1 MATPTRRD
9 ALTAAAALSAFAATK
24 ANAEGGDEGDTLAA
38 SFDLDALSKE
48 NSEQDGPWL
57 PFFDND
63 TMYTGIY
70 EISAGGEDNQQPH
83 RLDELYVVTKGR
95 AILNAGDEQ
104 FAANPGSIF
113 FVKAEV
119 SHKFTNIEKDL
130 QVIVFFSK
138 AGAEG

>member
-1 MATPTRRD
+1 MTTPTRRD
-9 ALTAAAALSAFAATK
+9 TFAAAAVLSALAATK
-24 ANAEGGDEGDTLAA
+24 ANAEEGVEEDTLAA

-48 NSEQDGPWL
+48 NSAQDGPWL

-70 EISAGGEDNQQPH
+70 EIPAGGEDNQQPH

-95 AILNAGDEQ
+95 AVLNAGDEQ
-104 FAANPGSIF
+104 FDAKSGSIF

-119 SHKFTNIEKDL
+119 PHKFTNIVEDL

-138 AGAEG
+138 AGAGE

>member
-1 MATPTRRD
+1 MAKPTRRD

-24 ANAEGGDEGDTLAA
+24 AAAAEDDENKLAA
-38 SFDLDALSKE
+38 AFDLDVLSKR

-57 PFFDND
+57 PFFDNE
-63 TMYTGIY
+63 TMYTGVY
-70 EISAGGEDNQQPH
+70 EIPAGGEDNQQPH

-95 AILNAGDEQ
+95 AVLNAGDEM
-104 FAANPGSIF
+104 FPAKSGSIF

-119 SHKFTNIEKDL
+119 PHKFTDIEEDL

-138 AGAEG
+138 ADSKR